1 MQQKYIISKQKKKKT
16 EKTRYPLRLGS
27 ISKDFTANNMKK
39 KTTTKNKKKHRI
51 KCILVQF
58 FCWLRYYL

>member
-39 KTTTKNKKKHRI
+39 KKKKKNRI

-58 FCWLRYYL
+58 FC

>member
-39 KTTTKNKKKHRI
+39 KKKKE
-51 KCILVQF
+51 KQD
-58 FCWLRYYL
+58 